1 MTPLEVRA
9 SLNQLP
15 PAHTKEQIMDLI
27 EALQSDLQKD
37 APGLNFTQTIHH
49 HSSNHKELF
58 FSYPM
63 LFRSVCKRTY
73 RPLVLD
79 ILLDAK
85 LAMEAARKTKK
96 RHWMR

>member
-15 PAHTKEQIMDLI
+15 PAHTKEQIVDLI